1 MAVIDLLSDGVDH
14 ALKLIRRVVLCTER
28 ESERLDLKRMLIVSI
43 ITEVVEVLTVRE
55 AVEAERAREAE
66 IEISN
71 ELILIEHKL
80 FLTLSRDQR

>member
-43 ITEVVEVLTVRE
+43 ITEVVEVLAVRE
-55 AVEAERAREAE
+55 AVEAERVREAE
-66 IEISN
+66 IEIGC
-71 ELILIEHKL
+71 EAVIVKHKL